1 MKKLIDWK
9 PNLRNFFEESKDKKF
24 VFGKWDCVIF
34 TDTAIKAM
42 TGKHLLPKS
51 WKTWKNESEALKSIQ
66 KLGKGKGLA
75 QGIDEAIKK
84 SGGLREVPV
93 IERQMG
99 DIVVVKQETEQSL
112 ICDGFKLVG
121 PSDSGMRVLNEIM
134 PVEYVKC
141 WRIDG

>member
-1 MKKLIDWK
+1 
-9 PNLRNFFEESKDKKF
+9 
-24 VFGKWDCVIF
+24 
-34 TDTAIKAM
+34 
-42 TGKHLLPKS
+42 
-51 WKTWKNESEALKSIQ
+51 
-66 KLGKGKGLA
+66 
-75 QGIDEAIKK
+75 
-84 SGGLREVPV
+84 
-93 IERQMG
+93 MG